1 MVGIGRTSN
10 AFFFDGV
17 TDSILIPQGNFTSV
31 GPARDILGKTSRGGD
46 EFTNINSLINEG
58 FAIEAW
64 VVPDCGGVIAHRDGQ
79 FTLEFG
85 AVDTSAPAKFTVDVI
100 TPNGIEPVVLST
112 AKYTSTRWNGV
123 V

>member
-31 GPARDILGKTSRGGD
+31 GPTQDILGKTGKGSD
-46 EFTNINSLINEG
+46 EFTNINSMIDGG

-64 VVPDCGGVIAHRDGQ
+64 VVPDCGGV
-79 FTLEFG
+79 
-85 AVDTSAPAKFTVDVI
+85 
-100 TPNGIEPVVLST
+100 VVSRKDSL
-112 AKYTSTRWNGV
+112 NLN
-123 V
+123 